1 MTTDDQGVLLVSLDG
16 GVATVALNRPDR
28 GNGLTTELKERLLD
42 ALGNV
47 GDDPTVRARRAHRKW
62 SLLLRRARPR
72 GARGEALRSDA
83 STAFETVKRHY
94 NPIIALLAGMPKPVI
109 VAINGACALAPGS
122 VLRSLGTCGSPP
134 TRRSSQRP
142 SRRSV

>member
-1 MTTDDQGVLLVSLDG
+1 MTTDDQGVLLVSLDD
-16 GVATVALNRPDR
+16 GVATITLNRPDR

-47 GDDPTVRARRAHRKW
+47 GDDPTVRAVVLTGSGRSFCVGQDLGEHA
-62 SLLLRRARPR
+62 
-72 GARGEALRSDA
+72 EALRSDA

-94 NPIIALLAGMPKPVI
+94 NPIVALLAGMPKPVI
-109 VAINGACALAPGS
+109 AATTARASAPVS
-122 VLRSLGTCGSPP
+122 ALRSLATCGSPP